1 MPLVE
6 AKCTNCGAAL
16 KVDDNKDAAV
26 CQFCQTPFIVEK
38 AISNFLMGDNNRI
51 AVESAVINIQGVDT
65 SKLNSL
71 LRCAEKCESNNDF
84 ETAITY
90 YEKVLDIDYSN
101 MYARDSIK
109 RIGETLKKPI
119 LTIPITGGFVPAELI
134 LYRDNL
140 TYRSHLKTDSYPI
153 NKIYSVKRFIA
164 RLDITIKGKQIPI
177 MFAVGSP
184 KNASA
189 MEQALNELLKYN

>member
-101 MYARDSIK
+101 IYARDSIK

-140 TYRSHLKTDSYPI
+140 IYRSHLKTDSYPI

-184 KNASA
+184 KHASA